1 MAAAVSF
8 VSHASGAEAP
18 RWVAQVLRRLPHSEA
33 EIAAAFSA
41 SRNASVQVAVGD
53 PMELAS
59 FDQETSYDVTAAG
72 GKKEKARFQY
82 ARIPVFTY
90 GLALTDADQQN
101 LPAVSKGT
109 ILDRINDNYIC
120 MQIRVHRDMVTGAV
134 YLYYK
139 PFAAVGSYTLE
150 GTQEFTPLMED
161 SVRDC
166 RGIGLFVKSG
176 TPVTAEAFRT
186 FVAISKTM
194 AVVDE
199 DRDAL
204 KPRERENY
212 EFFIVRGRPAGDS
225 LELHAFATDEDRKV
239 LNYVKPFAAPKNADD
254 CSVKS
259 TMLFTQYTVAKQSP
273 SAKVVRFV
281 SLNERHT
288 FSMADLDKFVANAGL
303 QGDALDNLTF
313 VLDAIIDGKVTTP

>member
-1 MAAAVSF
+1 
-8 VSHASGAEAP
+8 
-18 RWVAQVLRRLPHSEA
+18 VLRRVPHSEA
-33 EIAAAFSA
+33 EVAAAFAA

-53 PMELAS
+53 PMELAG
-59 FDQETSYDVTAAG
+59 FDQETSYDVTVA
-72 GKKEKARFQY
+72 GKKDKARFQY

-90 GLALTDADQQN
+90 GLALTEADQQN

-120 MQIRVHRDMVTGAV
+120 MQIRVHRDMATGAV

-176 TPVTAEAFRT
+176 TPLSAEAFRT

-194 AVVDE
+194 VVVDE
-199 DRDAL
+199 DRDAP

-212 EFFIVRGRPAGDS
+212 EFFIVRGRPAGDG
-225 LELHAFATDEDRKV
+225 LELHAFATDQDRKI
-239 LNYVKPFAAPKNADD
+239 LHYVKPFTAPKNADE

-273 SAKVVRFV
+273 SAKVVRFI
-281 SLNERHT
+281 SLNERLT
-288 FSMADLDKFVANAGL
+288 VSMADLDKFVAGAGM

-313 VLDAIIDGKVTTP
+313 VLDAIIDGKVKAP